1 MSINEVKEI
10 KEITEKINSQA
21 KQQSDYTDQCHDK
34 SLNNHEVSETA
45 LLDLADTIGEMADYI
60 IQIDERV
67 TALEEKEA

>member
-21 KQQSDYTDQCHDK
+21 RQQSEYTDRCHDK
-34 SLNNHEVSETA
+34 SLDNHEVSENA
-45 LLDLADTIGEMADYI
+45 LLDLANTIGEMADYI

-67 TALEEKEA
+67 TALEKKEA

>member
-34 SLNNHEVSETA
+34 SLNNHEVSENA

-67 TALEEKEA
+67 TALEGKEA

>member
-10 KEITEKINSQA
+10 KEITEKINAQA
-21 KQQSDYTDQCHDK
+21 RQQSEYTDSCHDK
-34 SLNNHEVSETA
+34 SLNNHEVSENA
-45 LLDLADTIGEMADYI
+45 LLDLANTIGEMADYI